1 MREKDQQRCR
11 IFVSGEWRAE
21 AVRPYAETARKLG
34 VLLAESSFD
43 ITCGPGSGITR
54 FVLEGYYSVSKEK
67 RGQVIFYL
75 PKLSEMKRVGEKMEF
90 GADIVVKT
98 GLDYPS
104 RNVAQVRDADA
115 LIAIT
120 GGAGTTTEIIHA
132 ALDFQK
138 PVAILDKSGPMAEA
152 IKCLPSVKDE
162 VFFAKNEKELVNYIT
177 KQLSLRNPKS
187 CQVPSNSVMVS
198 V

>member
-1 MREKDQQRCR
+1 MREGEQRCR

-21 AVRPYAETARKLG
+21 AVKDYAEIARKLG
-34 VLLAESSFD
+34 VLLAENSFD

-54 FVLEGYYSVSKEK
+54 FVLEGYYSVAKEK

-75 PKLSEMKRVGEKMEF
+75 PKLAEMKRVGEKMEL
-90 GADIVVKT
+90 GADLVVKT

-138 PVAILDKSGPMAEA
+138 PVAILDNSGPMTNA
-152 IKCLPSVKDE
+152 IKALPSVRGE
-162 VFFAKNEKELVNYIT
+162 VYFGNSAEDLVDYIK
-177 KQLSLRNPKS
+177 KQLSLRNPKN
-187 CQVPSNSVMVS
+187 CQAPSGSIMVS

>member
-1 MREKDQQRCR
+1 MKEVNLGRCR
-11 IFVSGEWRAE
+11 VFVSGEWRPE
-21 AVRPYAETARKLG
+21 AVLEYVEIARNLG
-34 VLLAESSFD
+34 VLLAKNHFD
-43 ITCGPGSGITR
+43 ITCGPGSGITKY
-54 FVLEGYYSVSKEK
+54 VLEGYYSVPKEN

-75 PKLSEMKRVGEKMEF
+75 PKLSEMKRVGEKMEL
-90 GADIVVKT
+90 GADVVVKT

-138 PVAILDKSGPMAEA
+138 PVAILDKSGPMTDA
-152 IKCLPSVKDE
+152 IKSLPSVKNE
-162 VFFAKNEKELVNYIT
+162 VFFAKNEEELVDYI
-177 KQLSLRNPKS
+177 KGQLELKNPKG
-187 CQVPSNSVMVS
+187 CQFPRDTVMVS

>member
-1 MREKDQQRCR
+1 MKKGEQRCR

-21 AVRPYAETARKLG
+21 AVKDYAEIARNLG
-34 VLLAESSFD
+34 VLLAENSFD

-54 FVLEGYYSVSKEK
+54 FVLEGYYSVAKAK

-75 PKLSEMKRVGEKMEF
+75 PKLAEMKRVGEKMEL

-104 RNVAQVRDADA
+104 RNVCQVKDADA

-138 PVAILDKSGPMAEA
+138 PVAILDNSGPMTEA

-162 VFFAKNEKELVNYIT
+162 VFFGKDEVELVDYIK

-187 CQVPSNSVMVS
+187 CQAPFGSIMVS
-198 V
+198 I

>member
-1 MREKDQQRCR
+1 MKAKDQQKSR

-21 AVRPYAETARKLG
+21 AVKAYGEKARRLG

-54 FVLEGYYSVSKEK
+54 FVLEGYYCVPKER

-104 RNVAQVRDADA
+104 RNVIQVKDADA

-138 PVAILDKSGPMAEA
+138 PVAILDNSGPMAEA
-152 IKCLPSVKDE
+152 IKCLPSVKNE
-162 VFFAKNEKELVNYIT
+162 VFFAKDEVELVDYVK
-177 KQLSLRNPKS
+177 KQLSLRNPKN
-187 CQVPSNSVMVS
+187 CQAPSGSVIVS
-198 V
+198 I